1 MARKAKSEITCA
13 LYEGHGLRILEREI
27 VTSNG
32 DFLTYDIEI
41 SGCVIIKDCRVVS
54 GKNGEFLSTPAKEVG
69 GKYYPQ
75 AYISPKIAE
84 QILDAI
90 NDGDFVD
97 TDLKYLSFTAD
108 GEGEQ
113 EQTTSNR
120 RNRRR

>member
-1 MARKAKSEITCA
+1 MARKNKSEITCA

-27 VTSNG
+27 ATSNG

-75 AYISPKIAE
+75 AYISPKIAG

-97 TDLKYLSFTAD
+97 TDLKYLSFATD
-108 GEGEQ
+108 NDEQ
-113 EQTTSNR
+113 EQTTSNH